1 MVYVHIGKYRVCTSI
16 SLLAHGQVSPNSR
29 SKYYYIGFQLSSRR
43 TFWHKVFQYR
53 LINKKVTG
61 NNVLIFDQ
69 NCRECPKA
77 LFFKILAFFFFI
89 LFKIHVSIWL
99 RFFVSL
105 GSVVLMLLGTKEGR
119 IFFSFQ
125 NVRKKS
131 YFFLPPPL
139 YGKREEL
146 ESSGQRHS
154 KEEIKVLKENYY

>member
-77 LFFKILAFFFFI
+77 LFFKILAFFFFHP
-89 LFKIHVSIWL
+89 LQNPYKYTAEFFCFLSISGFNVI
-99 RFFVSL
+99 RHKRGQNFFQLS
-105 GSVVLMLLGTKEGR
+105 KFEKKK
-119 IFFSFQ
+119 IFFPYPICTENGKSQ
-125 NVRKKS
+125 RAVVCGIRK
-131 YFFLPPPL
+131 
-139 YGKREEL
+139 R
-146 ESSGQRHS
+146 RS
-154 KEEIKVLKENYY
+154 KA